1 MPRDSEHPER
11 PAPSDYAFLEGRILR
26 IESEQKSIRRVHEGL
41 SEQVESLTQSLRRL
55 REENERGDSWRE
67 TTDVRNRR
75 RVEIDSLRARARDAD
90 DAETQLHL
98 EKAGAW
104 RRLALLAPALGAL
117 LYGLAELVRS
127 FVHH

>member
-1 MPRDSEHPER
+1 MPRDSENPER

-26 IESEQKSIRRVHEGL
+26 VESEQKSIRRVHEGL

-90 DAETQLHL
+90 DAETQLQL

-104 RRLALLAPALGAL
+104 RRLALLAPALGAV
-117 LYGLAELVRS
+117 LYGLAELIRS
-127 FVHH
+127 LVHH